1 MKLNIFKKIY
11 LTSCIIIG
19 SVCATSCS
27 AFFGDEILSITST
40 NVETNSDGSVVV
52 TINFADDKSPL
63 TFTIPKAINGED
75 GVGIANVVSSLN
87 DDNTIVTIT
96 ITYTNDKEP
105 TIISVPVYRGKD
117 GKEIVSVIS
126 DFDEYGNTTIKFKY
140 SDGSESETFTINK
153 GEDGKGIKDIQINDD
168 GNGNYE
174 LVISFTDGTS
184 SSPLYLNSGVGI
196 LSVTYDDAK
205 SNDEN
210 YCLVITYSDGRT
222 SDLYVPIP
230 TVNRWLSGNSV
241 PSDEIG
247 NDNDFYVVESTGAV
261 YRKTAGI
268 WRYLFSIKGVGSDL
282 TYKVTFNLNGGK
294 RVNGDLTNPDISST
308 EKRYI
313 DRLTYGS
320 FIDLDQNMLKCYN
333 ENVNLIFM
341 GWWTDSVITPNS
353 GHFTKLTPV
362 TTDLELYAIR
372 ETK

>member
-40 NVETNSDGSVVV
+40 NVETNSDGSMVV

-174 LVISFTDGTS
+174 LVISIQS
-184 SSPLYLNSGVGI
+184 SVPIALNS
-196 LSVTYDDAK
+196 
-205 SNDEN
+205 
-210 YCLVITYSDGRT
+210 
-222 SDLYVPIP
+222 
-230 TVNRWLSGNSV
+230 
-241 PSDEIG
+241 
-247 NDNDFYVVESTGAV
+247 
-261 YRKTAGI
+261 
-268 WRYLFSIKGVGSDL
+268 
-282 TYKVTFNLNGGK
+282 
-294 RVNGDLTNPDISST
+294 
-308 EKRYI
+308 
-313 DRLTYGS
+313 
-320 FIDLDQNMLKCYN
+320 
-333 ENVNLIFM
+333 
-341 GWWTDSVITPNS
+341 
-353 GHFTKLTPV
+353 
-362 TTDLELYAIR
+362 
-372 ETK
+372 

>member
-40 NVETNSDGSVVV
+40 NVETNSDGSMVV